1 MIPLPLLRA
10 SVLVLGVV
18 FLVLAFGFLS
28 QMQWATTL
36 WPGAGLWA
44 ESRFSS
50 LFVGAMLAAVGGG
63 ALYVFW
69 LGEMRAAAGGALALL
84 VAYAG
89 MAVGVAMFS
98 GAGGAPDFSG
108 HAVVFAVFAI
118 LAGLLLIISLRLP
131 HVDERP
137 IPYLVRV
144 AFWIFTTVL
153 IVTGAML
160 VMRTAR
166 VFPWPLQPLSSVLY
180 GCMFLGFAANY
191 SYAALWGRMADAKV
205 SLFGFFVYDVV
216 LIVPFIRH
224 FAVVADDFRFSL
236 AFYTAN
242 LVFSAAVAIYCFAAD
257 RRQGREAAL

>member
-28 QMQWATTL
+28 QMQWATSL

-89 MAVGVAMFS
+89 MAVGVAVFS

-118 LAGLLLIISLRLP
+118 LAGLLLIVTLRLP
-131 HVDERP
+131 HVDQRP

-144 AFWIFTTVL
+144 AFWIFTNVL
-153 IVTGAML
+153 IVTGA
-160 VMRTAR
+160 
-166 VFPWPLQPLSSVLY
+166 VL
-180 GCMFLGFAANY
+180 GV
-191 SYAALWGRMADAKV
+191 R
-205 SLFGFFVYDVV
+205 
-216 LIVPFIRH
+216 
-224 FAVVADDFRFSL
+224 
-236 AFYTAN
+236 
-242 LVFSAAVAIYCFAAD
+242 
-257 RRQGREAAL
+257 